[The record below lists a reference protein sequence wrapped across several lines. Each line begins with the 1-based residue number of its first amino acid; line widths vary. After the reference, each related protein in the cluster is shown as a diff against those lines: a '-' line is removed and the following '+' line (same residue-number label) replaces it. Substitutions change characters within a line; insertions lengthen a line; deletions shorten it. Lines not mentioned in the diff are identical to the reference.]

1 MCYARADGR
10 LDVARFSHSCLMS
23 PAYTTVCNKS
33 KLAITEAHRISLQSE
48 TTNL

>member
-1 MCYARADGR
+1 MCFAKTHGR
-10 LDVARFSHSCLMS
+10 LDAVRLSRSCLMS
-23 PAYTTVCNKS
+23 PVYSTVCNKS